1 MTNEKNKKQ
10 ILEQLSEAIDS
21 LRFGSIEITLHEG
34 RVTQIEKREKIRLND
49 HNEKNHPKYTVNC
62 NQA

>member
-49 HNEKNHPKYTVNC
+49 HNEKKPS
-62 NQA
+62 